1 MYITHYNKG
10 LQGAPTA
17 WWLFLHIAVR
27 SYTRL
32 ILTTHHLKGTY
43 YAPFYKM

>member
-17 WWLFLHIAVR
+17 WLLFLNITANPC
-27 SYTRL
+27 L
-32 ILTTHHLKGTY
+32 ILTKHHLIQMST
-43 YAPFYKM
+43 

>member
-17 WWLFLHIAVR
+17 WRLFLHIIAR
-27 SYTRL
+27 SNPGL
-32 ILTTHHLKGTY
+32 ILTKHHLIQMST
-43 YAPFYKM
+43 